1 MQVVSEVRLYGDVVL
16 RFVSNDGFEGE
27 FMSSYQP
34 ASSTNELFGIQR

>member
-27 FMSSYQP
+27 FMPSYEP
-34 ASSTNELFGIQR
+34 TSSTNELFGLQR